1 MLFLAAPRHG
11 RQEPVEAIHDR
22 VKVSSRTSLC
32 RWVEEL
38 AGRASLKVLRAASPE
53 AMSFYEMMV
62 HPEHV
67 SAAHEQTYRAAG
79 VSL

>member
-1 MLFLAAPRHG
+1 MCHPENTHTTTDTVEGRG

-22 VKVSSRTSLC
+22 VNVGSMTSPC

-53 AMSFYEMMV
+53 AVSFYEMTV

-67 SAAHEQTYRAAG
+67 SAAH
-79 VSL
+79 